1 MSLSTISSRARISS
15 MKWFYVAVGSRAV
28 GIMPTL
34 DVHTDTVVRLL
45 ASSSTHQYG
54 SEVLFGRHGHK
65 LHRTCSIEFGWPKKP
80 FAVDYIAPDLLTA
93 HFGPPT

>member
-15 MKWFYVAVGSRAV
+15 MKWFYAVVGSRAV
-28 GIMPTL
+28 GVMPTL

-45 ASSSTHQYG
+45 SSSSTHQYG
-54 SEVLFGRHGHK
+54 SEVLFGRVGHK
-65 LHRTCSIEFGWPKKP
+65 LHLTCSIGFGWPKKP

-93 HFGPPT
+93 HFGATT